1 MKILTEL
8 AFSPIFLKK
17 SQQRA
22 RVSLGFGRLI
32 CDIAGASSD
41 PLLGA
46 ENDSN
51 DARVKGGF
59 KIFKNDLLHP

>member
-1 MKILTEL
+1 MICGLMKILTEL
-8 AFSPIFLKK
+8 AAIFVLHFLKK
-17 SQQRA
+17 SLRRA

-32 CDIAGASSD
+32 CDIAGAASD

-51 DARVKGGF
+51 DAR
-59 KIFKNDLLHP
+59 I